1 MNTPPNTERNKQE
14 DRMPQGRTLLRGFLG
29 GLLMGLANLVPG
41 VSGGTMLVAT
51 GVYGHFVHA
60 VARCS
65 TLRLRLGP
73 VVMLSIVVFGAL
85 MMILLGAGVL
95 SELVRDHRWIMY
107 SLFIGFTLGGVP
119 LLWSMTRPMDARSTL
134 GMISGIVAMAVLAM
148 LEGIMDGPAT
158 DSSNTLLLVIT
169 GAAAGSAMVL
179 PGVSG
184 SYLLLVLGQYVLI
197 LGAVDQLRQGDMDA
211 FTSVLLPVAIGVVL
225 GVVVIS
231 NIVSMLLKHARQATL
246 GVLLGLLL
254 GAVFGLWPFRA
265 PIAPQIGDTIRG
277 ELIENQTQL
286 DAIDP
291 GHWGTAVFAPGLG
304 MILASIALVV
314 VGGCISLLISRLG
327 RSEKV

>member
-1 MNTPPNTERNKQE
+1 
-14 DRMPQGRTLLRGFLG
+14 MPQGRTLLRGFLG

-73 VVMLSIVVFGAL
+73 VVMLSIIVFGAL

-148 LEGIMDGPAT
+148 LEGIGGIWRT
-158 DSSNTLLLVIT
+158 
-169 GAAAGSAMVL
+169 
-179 PGVSG
+179 
-184 SYLLLVLGQYVLI
+184 
-197 LGAVDQLRQGDMDA
+197 
-211 FTSVLLPVAIGVVL
+211 
-225 GVVVIS
+225 
-231 NIVSMLLKHARQATL
+231 
-246 GVLLGLLL
+246 
-254 GAVFGLWPFRA
+254 
-265 PIAPQIGDTIRG
+265 IA
-277 ELIENQTQL
+277 
-286 DAIDP
+286 
-291 GHWGTAVFAPGLG
+291 
-304 MILASIALVV
+304 
-314 VGGCISLLISRLG
+314 RLG
-327 RSEKV
+327 RVVPRSLRNIVYRFIAKRRYGWFGDADACRVPSAEDVVRFLP